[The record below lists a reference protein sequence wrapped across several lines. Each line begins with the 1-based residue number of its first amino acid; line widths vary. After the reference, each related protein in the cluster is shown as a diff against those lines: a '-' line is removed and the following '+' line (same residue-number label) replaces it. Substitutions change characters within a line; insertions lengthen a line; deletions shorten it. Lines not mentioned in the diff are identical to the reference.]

1 LTRTGTRTVALLQAD
16 TGAGATL
23 LGAWTRTAHGSCP
36 APFRLRGAAIQAA
49 SFGGSHSVAMV
60 VNGHRGET
68 LAGPG
73 ATWQPLP
80 ALPPESTVTLAAG
93 PAGATGALAAS
104 GSTLTIWRHEA
115 GSSAWARAQTIKVP
129 IQYGS
134 SS

>member
-1 LTRTGTRTVALLQAD
+1 MTEPVAVLRLTRTGTRTVALLQAG
-16 TGAGATL
+16 TGA
-23 LGAWTRTAHGSCP
+23 
-36 APFRLRGAAIQAA
+36 
-49 SFGGSHSVAMV
+49 
-60 VNGHRGET
+60 
-68 LAGPG
+68 G